1 VITVADLV
9 GRGRE
14 TAALAA
20 GGRSMG
26 RVSVIVSVPVAR
38 PDSSLPV
45 SAADPWLGWLLARP
59 GRERPDLAKM
69 QFGML

>member
-1 VITVADLV
+1 
-9 GRGRE
+9 
-14 TAALAA
+14 
-20 GGRSMG
+20 MG